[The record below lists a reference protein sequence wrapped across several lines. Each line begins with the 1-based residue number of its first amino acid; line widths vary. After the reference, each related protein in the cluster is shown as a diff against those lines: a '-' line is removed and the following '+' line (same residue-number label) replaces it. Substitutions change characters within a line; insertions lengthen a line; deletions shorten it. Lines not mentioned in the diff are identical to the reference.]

1 MQLLETFL
9 KNCVRPAFLE
19 QLQAARNL
27 SKISMHFNK
36 IPNSL
41 RQVMQTYSE
50 IYIFCVLQKKKKKK
64 IFQKQSANID
74 LKVPGKSCDEIDD
87 DVMKFTL

>member
-50 IYIFCVLQKKKKKK
+50 ICIFCVLQKK

-74 LKVPGKSCDEIDD
+74 FKVPGKSCDEIDD